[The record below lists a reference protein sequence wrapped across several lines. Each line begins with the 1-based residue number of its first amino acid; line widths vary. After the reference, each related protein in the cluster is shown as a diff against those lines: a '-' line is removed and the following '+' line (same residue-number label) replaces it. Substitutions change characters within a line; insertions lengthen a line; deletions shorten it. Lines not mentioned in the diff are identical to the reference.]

1 MHKINSGF
9 CNDTH
14 PSKFEEAGCAVCGQL
29 VVITKLITLTDVKC
43 SLDPLVRVGVTHLPW
58 NSVNDPIREIDGPIR
73 DANCKCV
80 CHECISFLEK
90 K

>member
-1 MHKINSGF
+1 MTLTLVNLKKLDVQYVASF
-9 CNDTH
+9 
-14 PSKFEEAGCAVCGQL
+14 KL
-29 VVITKLITLTDVKC
+29 VVITKLITLTNVKC
-43 SLDPLVRVGVTHLPW
+43 SLDPLVRVRVTHLPW